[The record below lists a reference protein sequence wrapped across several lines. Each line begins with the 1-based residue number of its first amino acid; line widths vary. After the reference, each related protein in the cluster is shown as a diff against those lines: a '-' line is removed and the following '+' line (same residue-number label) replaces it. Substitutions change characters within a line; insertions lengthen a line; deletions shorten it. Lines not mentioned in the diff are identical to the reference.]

1 MTTIERLYIRLLMV
15 FGRALVKVVN
25 DAGGLQQLQI
35 QLGKDELRDNT
46 PRFAEYGFTSSP
58 LSGARAIAIFMGG
71 DRSNGAVIATDDPRY
86 RPTGLK
92 SGEAVVYDHLGRKIY
107 LTQDGIVIDGAGAA
121 IKFMNCPTLSTD
133 GDFTAKGEIT
143 AEAGTANSVSLTGH
157 DTSNVQPGAGT
168 SGPPVPGT

>member
-1 MTTIERLYIRLLMV
+1 MSDSVTDRLYRRLLMV

-71 DRSNGAVIATDDPRY
+71 DRSNGAVIATDDPRH
-86 RPTGLK
+86 RPTGIAA
-92 SGEAVVYDHLGRKIY
+92 GEVVIYDDQGQKIHI
-107 LTQDGIVIDGAGAA
+107 TRAGIVISGANKQ
-121 IKFMNCPTLSTD
+121 ITIENCPKVQVNG
-133 GDFTAKGEIT
+133 GDVVADTISLKTHVHSGVQ
-143 AEAGTANSVSLTGH
+143 AGPSNTG
-157 DTSNVQPGAGT
+157 A
-168 SGPPVPGT
+168 PVP